1 MARYAIQADDVTDGT
16 PPTDGSHESG
26 EGPAESTRL
35 DERVAE
41 LLIFKND
48 DAGFRSWVRK
58 HPGGLL
64 VNVPNLMLHHP
75 DCDHIS
81 DLMTKAAKACA
92 DGPSPATEL
101 RLWAQKERA
110 SAC

>member
-1 MARYAIQADDVTDGT
+1 
-16 PPTDGSHESG
+16 
-26 EGPAESTRL
+26 
-35 DERVAE
+35 VAE

-48 DAGFRSWVRK
+48 DPGFRSWVRK
-58 HPGGLL
+58 HPGGLV

-92 DGPSPATEL
+92 DGPNAARVAPLGSEGKGQAL
-101 RLWAQKERA
+101 VDL
-110 SAC
+110 

>member
-1 MARYAIQADDVTDGT
+1 M
-16 PPTDGSHESG
+16 
-26 EGPAESTRL
+26 

-48 DAGFRSWVRK
+48 DPGFRSWVRK

-92 DGPSPATEL
+92 DGPNARHRVAPMGPEEKGK
-101 RLWAQKERA
+101 RLLICETCEA
-110 SAC
+110 

>member
-1 MARYAIQADDVTDGT
+1 
-16 PPTDGSHESG
+16 
-26 EGPAESTRL
+26 
-35 DERVAE
+35 VAE

-48 DAGFRSWVRK
+48 DPGFRSWVRK
-58 HPGGLL
+58 HPGGLV

-92 DGPSPATEL
+92 DGANAATDL
-101 RLWAQKERA
+101 RLWAQKEKGKRLLICETCEA
-110 SAC
+110 